1 MKVNK
6 QRGICPQDGSQ
17 YDPVAL
23 ALLHLVQ
30 HDQHNWMSHIH
41 LEHEF
46 CMDCDWK
53 RVDLTQSGK
62 VRLLAP
68 GNA

>member
-1 MKVNK
+1 MD
-6 QRGICPQDGSQ
+6 QDGST

-46 CMDCDWK
+46 CLDCDWK
-53 RVDLTQSGK
+53 RVDLAQSGK
-62 VRLLAP
+62 VSLTAGRS
-68 GNA
+68 